1 MRPDNF
7 ASNPP
12 SGLFCARRMKPLL
25 ATVVLELPAARTFDR
40 RCGNPIRRWLS
51 AGMVGL
57 MGWTTL
63 HAAEFVQGEYHAYP
77 GDDLQAVIN
86 QAATNATS
94 KRVVIHEGTYR
105 PKAFGQALIYLNRR
119 HDGVQLRGLGRPI
132 LSAANPEIAPRSN
145 PSFPAVVNHVLYLG
159 DGLSSNTVIENFRI
173 TGANHFVT
181 NSLPDLVEPDWTFRK
196 GRFYFGDGGAI
207 KIYHR
212 SSPHLRDLEIV
223 ENYASPCAGGISIQH
238 EGATNQQ
245 VLIENCVFHNNR
257 AEVTGAALD
266 LLWGSHAR
274 VINCLFTGNISNTGP
289 GEGENPFN
297 NNGAITVFPRSR
309 LQLDHCTLTRNRNG
323 VDDQGG
329 LSTFSNSIFSSNILA
344 GGNPGLTRYELDLPR
359 GGQVQ
364 NCVIDGSFTDPR
376 GGVGATN
383 NWVNPERFQ
392 LSPEFVPVTPAFQ
405 GVGYRPAW
413 PR

>member
-1 MRPDNF
+1 MIP
-7 ASNPP
+7 
-12 SGLFCARRMKPLL
+12 
-25 ATVVLELPAARTFDR
+25 ELPAARTVD
-40 RCGNPIRRWLS
+40 GTGGIHIRRWLT
-51 AGMVGL
+51 AGMAGL
-57 MGWTTL
+57 LGWTTL
-63 HAAEFVQGEYHAYP
+63 HAAEFIHGEYHAYP
-77 GDDLQAVIN
+77 GDDLQAVVN
-86 QAATNATS
+86 QAATNAVS
-94 KRVVIHEGTYR
+94 KRVVVHEGTYR
-105 PKAFGQALIYLNRR
+105 PKAFGQALIHLNRR

-132 LSAANPEIAPRSN
+132 LSAANPEIAHQSS

-159 DGLSSNTVIENFRI
+159 DGISSNTVIENFRL

-181 NSLPDLVEPDWTFRK
+181 NSLQDLMEPDRTFRK

-223 ENYASPCAGGISIQH
+223 DNYASPCAGGISIQQ

-274 VINCLFTGNISNTGP
+274 VINCLFTGNVSNTGP

-309 LQLDHCTLTRNRNG
+309 LQLDRCTLTGNRNG
-323 VDDQGG
+323 VDEQGG
-329 LSTFSNSIFSSNILA
+329 LSTFSNCIFSLNILG
-344 GGNPGLTRYELDLPR
+344 GGNPGLPRYELDLQR
-359 GGQVQ
+359 GGQVR
-364 NCVIDGSFTDPR
+364 NCIVDGLLIDPR
-376 GGVGATN
+376 HLVDATN
-383 NWVNPERFQ
+383 NWASISDFHLTQ
-392 LSPEFVPVTPAFQ
+392 EFVPPTVPAFQ
-405 GVGYRPAW
+405 EVGYRPAI
-413 PR
+413 PRSKGSAN